1 MKVAEI
7 LHSGRLRDSRTV
19 CPAPFTCPQVEGPLM
34 IIGHLSHLSRMAS
47 LLILGT
53 PENEIIRFKMGGVVC
68 LTESDNKW
76 FVEWVLVP
84 ELMQK

>member
-1 MKVAEI
+1 
-7 LHSGRLRDSRTV
+7 
-19 CPAPFTCPQVEGPLM
+19 M